1 MAKLVAD
8 NSKELL
14 SKLQEITTELSQ
26 EVADVFDEDA
36 NFNPSETEWCV
47 KEILCY
53 LRDADQITTK
63 RIKIILEDDEPF
75 LQAFN
80 PQELAIEHDYKG
92 TPWQEARNNFLEA
105 RQTNLQLLASLQPI
119 QWLKGAIHQERGHVT
134 IQDLAE
140 SLQQYSQTYLEQI
153 RHVLWLAK

>member
-1 MAKLVAD
+1 MERLVPE

-14 SKLQEITTELSQ
+14 SSLQEITQELND
-26 EVADVFDEDA
+26 EVKEVFEEDA
-36 NFNPSETEWCV
+36 NFCPAPTEWCV

-53 LRDADQITTK
+53 LSDADRITTK
-63 RIKIILEDDEPF
+63 RINIILDDDEPF

-80 PQELAIEHDYKG
+80 PDELAIEHDYKG
-92 TPWQEARNNFLEA
+92 QTWDEVKRNFQEARQA
-105 RQTNLQLLASLQPI
+105 NLQLLQSLRPI

-140 SLQQYSQTYLEQI
+140 TLNGYSRSYLEQI
-153 RHVLWLAK
+153 RHALWLAK

>member
-1 MAKLVAD
+1 MDKLVPE

-14 SKLQEITTELSQ
+14 SSLQQVTDELTQEIE
-26 EVADVFDEDA
+26 EVYEEDA
-36 NFNPSETEWCV
+36 NFCPSETEWCV

-53 LRDADQITTK
+53 LADADRITTK
-63 RIKIILEDDEPF
+63 RIKIILNDDEPF

-80 PQELAIEHDYKG
+80 PEELAIEHDYKG
-92 TPWQEARNNFLEA
+92 TTWQEARNNFLEA

-134 IQDLAE
+134 IQNLTE
-140 SLQQYSQTYLEQI
+140 SLQTYSQTYLEQI
-153 RHVLWLAK
+153 RHALWLAK

>member
-1 MAKLVAD
+1 MDKLVSD

-14 SKLQEITTELSQ
+14 TKLQEITEELSQ
-26 EVADVFDEDA
+26 EVEGVFEEDA

-53 LRDADQITTK
+53 LQDADQLTTK
-63 RIKIILEDDEPF
+63 RIRIMLEDDEPF

-92 TPWQEARNNFLEA
+92 TPWQEARLRFLEA
-105 RQTNLQLLASLQPI
+105 RQNNLQLLASLQPI